1 VRASGSCE
9 DVKVTCGTRAV
20 ALRQGQLFRASQMGR
35 ENMWLVQLRAQTL
48 VEATGRRYRI
58 WRFGLRSLVMVA
70 ADQVR
75 RN

>member
-1 VRASGSCE
+1 MRVSGSCE

-35 ENMWLVQLRAQTL
+35 ENMWLVQPRAQTF
-48 VEATGRRYRI
+48 VEARRRRYRI
-58 WRFGLRSLVMVA
+58 WRFGLGSLMVA